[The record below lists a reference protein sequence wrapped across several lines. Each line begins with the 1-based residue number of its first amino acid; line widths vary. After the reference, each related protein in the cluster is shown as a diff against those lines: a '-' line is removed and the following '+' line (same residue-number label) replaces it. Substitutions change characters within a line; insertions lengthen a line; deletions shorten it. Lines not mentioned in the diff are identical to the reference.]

1 MTIEPETEEELAAA
15 RAEAK
20 AAGLNEWDRPEKIA
34 AYIDANII
42 PIAARTVMEQ
52 LGIQILVVHRRRLPN
67 APQAIVQARRRLD
80 AAAARAVRVG
90 KARREDG
97 ATRSRVLTAAN
108 PEPAAMQRRR
118 AVHRAVL

>member
-1 MTIEPETEEELAAA
+1 MIEIPETEEELAAA

-42 PIAARTVMEQ
+42 PIVARTVMEQ
-52 LGIQILVVHRRRLPN
+52 LGIQVLVVHKRRLPN
-67 APQAIVQARRRLD
+67 APQAIVQARRRLC

-97 ATRSRVLTAAN
+97 ALGSRMFTVEK
-108 PEPAAMQRRR
+108 PEPAAERKR
-118 AVHRAVL
+118 AEHRAVL